1 MAFAAGSISILCKQ
15 MEKEGAAEGGSNR
28 PDSSASAP
36 DLNEVKAITS
46 ARQAVESE
54 KAAFSDSL
62 VTAERQRSEIRQ
74 RIDSL
79 DAACES
85 HLGHDLV
92 EGAFR
97 SSLAKHDHA
106 LVSTCAAEM
115 EARAALNAFR
125 VRNEIKDPAKYPE
138 DRLFHFSLLILFVA
152 IETGVNAFFYEG
164 SAGLLGGAF
173 IALAVSAVN
182 MGIAAILGALFRYSN
197 LPELKHK
204 LVGYGALLGFVL
216 AGFVLNLIFSTFRIQ
231 YQLVQIRVMDEG
243 LPEPTTA
250 MLVGALRTAVV
261 DAFSVFQ
268 LNFPAIDFM
277 SFTLFFVGFGCSVI
291 AFWKGY
297 TFDDRHPGHGDMDR
311 RHKVTEKAFTD
322 AKARAFEDA
331 HTGVRQMADE
341 VERLRDSIVSEQRAV
356 SALKAQAQ
364 SAHATLSSAISSIQG
379 ELDLVIETYRAAN
392 RATRTTSA
400 PQYFSEKPTVVPAED
415 GSERLAALLHR
426 IDEVAV
432 HAKALADTRASTLG
446 DRLQQIRQ
454 KINELVEQEFQKQ
467 IEAARSRAQTAI
479 SSRGQIGV

>member
-1 MAFAAGSISILCKQ
+1 MTFAVGSISDLCKE

-28 PDSSASAP
+28 PDSNASAP
-36 DLNEVKAITS
+36 DLNEVRAITAS
-46 ARQAVESE
+46 RQAVEGE
-54 KAAFSDSL
+54 KAAFSNSL
-62 VTAERQRSEIRQ
+62 VAAERQCSEIRQ
-74 RIDSL
+74 RIEAL
-79 DAACES
+79 DASCQS

-97 SSLAKHDHA
+97 SSLAKHDHS

-138 DRLFHFSLLILFVA
+138 DRLFHFALLILFVA

-164 SAGLLGGAF
+164 SSGLLGGAF
-173 IALAVSAVN
+173 VAFAVSVVN
-182 MGIAAILGALFRYSN
+182 MGIATILGALFRYSN

-231 YQLVQIRVMDEG
+231 YQLVQTRVIDDG

-268 LNFPAIDFM
+268 FNFPAIDFM
-277 SFTLFFVGFGCSVI
+277 SFTLFFVGFGCSII

-311 RHKVTEKAFTD
+311 RHKGAEKAFAD
-322 AKARAFEDA
+322 AKAISFEDA
-331 HTGVRQMADE
+331 HAGVRQMADE
-341 VERLRDSIVSEQRAV
+341 VERLRDSIVSEQRNA

-364 SAHATLSSAISSIQG
+364 SAHATFTSTVSSIQG
-379 ELDLVIETYRAAN
+379 ELDLVIDTYRAAN
-392 RATRTTSA
+392 RATRATSA
-400 PQYFSEKPTVVPAED
+400 PQYFSEKPSVIPADD
-415 GSERLAALLHR
+415 GSERIAVLSVR
-426 IDEVAV
+426 IDEAASQ
-432 HAKALADTRASTLG
+432 AKALADTRASALG
-446 DRLQQIRQ
+446 ERLQQIRQ
-454 KINELVEQEFQKQ
+454 KINELVEEEFQKQ
-467 IEAARSRAQTAI
+467 MEAARVRAQNSI
-479 SSRGQIGV
+479 SSRGQTGA